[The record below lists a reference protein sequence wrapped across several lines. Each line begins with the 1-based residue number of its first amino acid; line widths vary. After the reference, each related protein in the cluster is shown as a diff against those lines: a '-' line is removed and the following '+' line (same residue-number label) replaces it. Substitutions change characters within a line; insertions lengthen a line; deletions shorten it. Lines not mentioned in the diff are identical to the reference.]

1 MNHRI
6 LIEFNYWFFMYNITN
21 IYEVVMLIV
30 NSIESLFLETKKFN
44 GSVGFVPTMGA
55 LHEGHLTL
63 IRQARKENDFVV
75 VSIFVNPTQ
84 FLEGEDLDAY
94 PRKEEA
100 DAKIC
105 ELAGVDVIFM
115 PTAEM
120 MYEQDELSITAP
132 AIKGFILEGTKRPGH
147 FDGMLQVVMK
157 LLNLIAYNKPSE
169 FRAYFGKKDAQQLAL
184 IEQMVRNYF
193 INVNIIPC
201 EIVRDSDGLAL
212 SSRNVY
218 LSKEERVKALSL
230 SRSLKKAT
238 EMVMKKECSV
248 LEIKKEMEQVLSS
261 VDIEYV
267 ALVNR
272 QFQAIEKV
280 EIGNTI
286 ILVAAGVGQTRL
298 IDNLWI

>member
-1 MNHRI
+1 MI
-6 LIEFNYWFFMYNITN
+6 
-21 IYEVVMLIV
+21 IV
-30 NSIESLFLETKKFN
+30 NSIETLFKETKKLK

-115 PTAEM
+115 PNAKM
-120 MYEQDELSITAP
+120 MYEADELSITAP
-132 AIKGFILEGTKRPGH
+132 AVRGFILEGTKRPGH

-157 LLNLIAYNKPSE
+157 LLNLIAYNKPTE
-169 FRAYFGKKDAQQLAL
+169 FRAYFGKKDAQQLTL

-193 INVNIIPC
+193 INVQIVPC

-212 SSRNVY
+212 SSRNLY
-218 LSKEERVKALSL
+218 LSREERQKALSL
-230 SRSLKKAT
+230 SRSLKRAT
-238 EMVMKKECSV
+238 ELVMKQELNVKHIKAEMRAV
-248 LEIKKEMEQVLSS
+248 LVE
-261 VDIEYV
+261 VDVEYV

-272 QFQAIEKV
+272 HFEAIEEV

-286 ILVAAGVGQTRL
+286 ILVAAGVGKTRL

>member
-1 MNHRI
+1 MI
-6 LIEFNYWFFMYNITN
+6 
-21 IYEVVMLIV
+21 IV
-30 NSIESLFLETKKFN
+30 NSIEALFKETEKFS

-100 DAKIC
+100 DSKIC

-115 PTAEM
+115 PNAEI
-120 MYEQDELSITAP
+120 MYEEDELSITAP
-132 AIKGFILEGTKRPGH
+132 AVRGFILEGTKRPGH

-157 LLNLIAYNKPSE
+157 LLNLIAYNKPTE

-193 INVNIIPC
+193 INVQIVPC
-201 EIVRDSDGLAL
+201 DIVRDADGLAL

-218 LSKEERVKALSL
+218 LSKEERQKALSL
-230 SRSLKKAT
+230 SRSLKRAT
-238 EMVMKKECSV
+238 ELVMREELNV
-248 LEIKKEMEQVLSS
+248 NYIKAEMREVLSE
-261 VDIEYV
+261 VDVEYV

-272 QFQAIEKV
+272 HFEAIEEV

-286 ILVAAGVGQTRL
+286 MLVAAGVGKTRL

>member
-1 MNHRI
+1 MI
-6 LIEFNYWFFMYNITN
+6 
-21 IYEVVMLIV
+21 IV
-30 NSIESLFLETKKFN
+30 NSIEALFKETEKFS

-100 DAKIC
+100 DSKIC

-115 PTAEM
+115 PNAEM
-120 MYEQDELSITAP
+120 MYEEDELSITAP
-132 AIKGFILEGTKRPGH
+132 AVRGFILEGTKRPGH

-157 LLNLIAYNKPSE
+157 LLNLIAYNKPTE

-193 INVNIIPC
+193 INVQIVPC
-201 EIVRDSDGLAL
+201 DIVRDADGLAL

-218 LSKEERVKALSL
+218 LSKEERQKALSL
-230 SRSLKKAT
+230 SRSLKRAT
-238 EMVMKKECSV
+238 ELVMKQELNV
-248 LEIKKEMEQVLSS
+248 NYIKAEMREVLSE
-261 VDIEYV
+261 VDVEYV

-272 QFQAIEKV
+272 HFEAIEEV

-286 ILVAAGVGQTRL
+286 ILVAAGVGKTRL

>member
-1 MNHRI
+1 M
-6 LIEFNYWFFMYNITN
+6 
-21 IYEVVMLIV
+21 IV
-30 NSIESLFLETKKFN
+30 LNSIKALFEVTEKLK

-55 LHEGHLTL
+55 LHEGHLSL
-63 IRQARKENDFVV
+63 IRQARKENDLVV

-105 ELAGVDVIFM
+105 ELAGVDIIFM
-115 PTAEM
+115 PNAEI
-120 MYEQDELSITAP
+120 MYEKDELSITAP
-132 AIKGFILEGTKRPGH
+132 AVRGFILEGTKRPGH

-157 LLNLIAYNKPSE
+157 LLNLIAYNKPTE

-184 IEQMVRNYF
+184 IEQMVKNYF
-193 INVNIIPC
+193 INVQIVPC
-201 EIVRDSDGLAL
+201 DIVRDADGLAL

-218 LSKEERVKALSL
+218 LSKEERQKALHL

-238 EMVMKKECSV
+238 ELVMKQKLNV
-248 LEIKKEMEQVLSS
+248 HTIKAEMLAVLSE
-261 VDIEYV
+261 VDVEYV

-272 QFQAIEKV
+272 HFEAIEEV

-286 ILVAAGVGQTRL
+286 ILVAAGVGKTRL

>member
-1 MNHRI
+1 M
-6 LIEFNYWFFMYNITN
+6 T
-21 IYEVVMLIV
+21 IV
-30 NSIESLFLETKKFN
+30 NSIEDLFNKTKQFK

-55 LHEGHLTL
+55 LHEGHLSL
-63 IRQARKENDFVV
+63 IRQAKKENDFVI

-84 FLEGEDLDAY
+84 FLEGEDLDSY

-100 DAKIC
+100 DTKIC

-115 PTAEM
+115 PNIEM
-120 MYEQDELSITAP
+120 MYEEDELSITAP
-132 AIKGFILEGTKRPGH
+132 AIRGFILEGTKRPGH

-157 LLNLIAYNKPSE
+157 LLNLIAYNKPKN

-184 IEQMVRNYF
+184 IMQMVKNYF
-193 INVNIIPC
+193 INVEIVPC
-201 EIVRDSDGLAL
+201 DIVRDSDGLAL

-218 LSKEERVKALSL
+218 LSKEERIKALSL
-230 SRSLKKAT
+230 SRSLKRAT
-238 EMVMKKECSV
+238 ELVMQKEFSVPVIKEAMLEV
-248 LEIKKEMEQVLSS
+248 LEE
-261 VDIEYV
+261 VDVEYV

-272 QFQAIEKV
+272 DFQAIEEV

-286 ILVAAGVGQTRL
+286 MLVAAGVGSTRL

>member
-1 MNHRI
+1 M
-6 LIEFNYWFFMYNITN
+6 
-21 IYEVVMLIV
+21 VIV
-30 NSIESLFLETKKFN
+30 NSIEELYKETEKFS

-55 LHEGHLTL
+55 LHEGHLSL
-63 IRQARKENDFVV
+63 IRKAREESDFVV

-115 PTAEM
+115 PNSEM
-120 MYEQDELSITAP
+120 MYEADELSITAP
-132 AIKGFILEGTKRPGH
+132 AVRGFILEGTKRPGH

-157 LLNLIAYNKPSE
+157 LLNLIAYSKPTA

-193 INVNIIPC
+193 INVQIVPC
-201 EIVRDSDGLAL
+201 DIVRDADGLAL

-218 LSKEERVKALSL
+218 LSKEEREKALSL

-238 EMVMKKECSV
+238 ELVMKKELNVSV
-248 LEIKKEMEQVLSS
+248 IKEAMSEVLLE
-261 VDIEYV
+261 VDVEYV

-272 QFQAIEKV
+272 HFEAIEEV
-280 EIGNTI
+280 EIGNSI
-286 ILVAAGVGQTRL
+286 ILVAAKVGKTRL